1 MKKWSEKYTEWM
13 AILVSL
19 MLLGISSLF
28 SWDSNPIMGFD
39 KLCADLII
47 SLVCIGMI
55 KGTGLWSTAGFQKQG
70 FGKGLLYGS
79 PFLVIGLGSIIV
91 SNIGMDFSKLT
102 FISAGN
108 MLLFT
113 INMLFV
119 GVNEEI
125 WMRSFVLNGLIRKYG
140 DDKKGCWKAII
151 ISALIFGAIHIPNI
165 FFMNPITLCVQVI
178 NAASAGVL
186 FGVIFIKS
194 RNIWAGILVHALVD
208 WCSLFIGNCF
218 IGADTVL
225 SMEMTMGQAVSIILL
240 GSMPLVLIAC
250 FLMRKK
256 DNEGIEKNEK

>member
-91 SNIGMDFSKLT
+91 SNIGVDFSKLA

-125 WMRSFVLNGLIRKYG
+125 WMRSFILNGLIRKYG

-208 WCSLFIGNCF
+208 WCSLFVGNCF

-240 GSMPLVLIAC
+240 GSMPPIVIAC
-250 FLMRKK
+250 FLMRVKK
-256 DNEGIEKNEK
+256 DKNL

>member
-55 KGTGLWSTAGFQKQG
+55 KGTGLWNTAGFQKQG

-91 SNIGMDFSKLT
+91 SNIGVDFSKLA

-140 DDKKGCWKAII
+140 DDKKGCEYYFTRFYAAN
-151 ISALIFGAIHIPNI
+151 SHCV
-165 FFMNPITLCVQVI
+165 FF
-178 NAASAGVL
+178 
-186 FGVIFIKS
+186 
-194 RNIWAGILVHALVD
+194 D
-208 WCSLFIGNCF
+208 
-218 IGADTVL
+218 AD
-225 SMEMTMGQAVSIILL
+225 
-240 GSMPLVLIAC
+240 
-250 FLMRKK
+250 
-256 DNEGIEKNEK
+256 EKR